1 MSKTQKASTGVRR
14 ILLPINR
21 TSYRFLD
28 TINKIRTF
36 FNESSV
42 SCIPCVENP
51 FETLLKTKKIERHN
65 IQTIKIDNKN
75 FKYGVGKR
83 MAIQF
88 KNADGDQMKMLAE
101 HLHTEVIPA
110 KNAVLLPKSISNFMF
125 TNQADKYINSKYSS
139 LEEQRSNM
147 LQAS

>member
-1 MSKTQKASTGVRR
+1 MSKSQKTSTGVRR

-21 TSYRFLD
+21 TSYRFLN
-28 TINKIRTF
+28 TVNKIRNF

-51 FETLLKTKKIERHN
+51 FETLLKTKKISRHN
-65 IQTIKIDNKN
+65 IQVIKIDNKN
-75 FKYGVGKR
+75 YKYGVGKR

-88 KNADGDQMKMLAE
+88 KDADEMQLKTLAE
-101 HLHTEVIPA
+101 NLYTEVIPN

-125 TNQADKYINSKYSS
+125 SNQIDKYINSKYSS
-139 LEEQRSNM
+139 LEEQRSM
-147 LQAS
+147 MIQAS